1 MSPQGHG
8 NVLFLQ
14 SSPAL
19 GGSTYSLLDLIRIL
33 KEAGYAPVVACPKQ
47 GWLTRQ
53 LDESRTPHLTLRFYA
68 WRKLLERPWVRR
80 SIRKQWLP
88 QLAAW
93 DFKIVHSNEF
103 WWAPHAIELSGIL
116 KVPCIVHLRD
126 GHHTLK
132 KARQYRLDKADLVL
146 AVATDLRDEFIRYRK
161 LYDKTRVLFNGH
173 EEKLFHGDRQ
183 KARELFAVAPGEYV
197 VGNVGKLSERKN
209 QRLILRAMAELKRQE
224 RITRFKV
231 LFAGEAIPEYA
242 EQMYRDVLDLGLK
255 EQVRFLGPLKDM
267 APFYA
272 ASDLLVHCALRE
284 GFPRVV
290 PEAMLARTPVVA
302 TVAQGIRDAIPA
314 ADFGSVIAA
323 DDQRALENEIE
334 RLLKNRGLRE
344 TMADRARERA
354 RSLFSFEAH
363 REQVLEIY
371 RQLTRG
377 PASPEQP
384 PHTRDQRR
392 WR

>member
-1 MSPQGHG
+1 MRPQGYG

-53 LDESRTPHLTLRFYA
+53 LEESRTPYLTLRFYA

-88 QLAAW
+88 KLAAW
-93 DFKIVHSNEF
+93 DFQIVHSNEF
-103 WWAPHAIELSGIL
+103 WCAPHAIELGGIF

-146 AVATDLRDEFIRYRK
+146 AVATDLRAEFSRHRK
-161 LYDKTRVLFNGH
+161 LYEKTRVLFNGH
-173 EEKLFHGDRQ
+173 EEKLFVGDRH
-183 KARELFAVAPGEYV
+183 KARELFAVAPDEYV

-209 QRLILRAMAELKRQE
+209 QRLLLRAMAELKRQK
-224 RITRFKV
+224 RLMRFKV
-231 LFAGEAIPEYA
+231 LFAGEAIIEYA
-242 EQMYRDVLDLGLK
+242 EQMRRDVLELGLN
-255 EQVRFLGPLKDM
+255 EHVRFLGPLSDM

-302 TVAQGIRDAIPA
+302 TVAQGIRDAIP
-314 ADFGSVIAA
+314 DGHFGSVVAEGDQAA
-323 DDQRALENEIE
+323 LQKEIE
-334 RLLKNRGLRE
+334 RLLAHPELRQSIAE
-344 TMADRARERA
+344 RAYRRA
-354 RSLFSFEAH
+354 RSLFSFDAH
-363 REQVLEIY
+363 REHVLEIY
-371 RQLTRG
+371 RGLLAIRQA
-377 PASPEQP
+377 PNKPE
-384 PHTRDQRR
+384 RR
-392 WR
+392 WYQRQCR